1 MKTQIRLGICSV
13 SRSVQNLRV
22 RIKKPYSTYRDFA
35 EFLSKI
41 SRRKLSAIFFFF
53 FFLFFLSTK
62 YVFSRKGCRAAKRE
76 KIFFFLGLIC
86 ILTNCLVTDA
96 KPGKMKYFW
105 YFVKALRKDNR
116 GVATFKDQGKMHADP
131 VDKANIRST
140 SRFTQK
146 KMTMLKS
153 LSWKDSFIPT
163 CQRSMSA
170 RKGF

>member
-1 MKTQIRLGICSV
+1 MFFRARGV
-13 SRSVQNLRV
+13 ARRNA
-22 RIKKPYSTYRDFA
+22 KKY
-35 EFLSKI
+35 
-41 SRRKLSAIFFFF
+41 
-53 FFLFFLSTK
+53 
-62 YVFSRKGCRAAKRE
+62 
-76 KIFFFLGLIC
+76 FFFLGLIC

-153 LSWKDSFIPT
+153 LS
-163 CQRSMSA
+163 
-170 RKGF
+170 